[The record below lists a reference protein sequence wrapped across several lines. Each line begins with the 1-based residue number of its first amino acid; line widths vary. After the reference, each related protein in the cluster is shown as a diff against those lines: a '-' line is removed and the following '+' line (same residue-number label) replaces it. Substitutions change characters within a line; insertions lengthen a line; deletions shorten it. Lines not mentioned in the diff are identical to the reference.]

1 MGEFCLGAQ
10 FHAVQTE
17 SVVLKIVEAQ
27 TEFELNEIRTLF
39 KEYTDSLGFDLAF
52 QNFDKEFAE
61 LPGKYAPPKGRLV
74 LAYEDAQ
81 VIGCVGLREFEP
93 GVCEMKR
100 MYIREEFRKK
110 GYGRSLA
117 EKIIDIARGTGYQ
130 YMRLDTVPWME
141 PAIGLYQSLGFYE
154 IPAYRFNPIK
164 GTLYFELKL

>member
-1 MGEFCLGAQ
+1 
-10 FHAVQTE
+10 
-17 SVVLKIVEAQ
+17 VLKIVEVK
-27 TEFELNEIRTLF
+27 TESELQEIRVLF
-39 KEYTDSLGFDLAF
+39 KEYTEWLRFDLSF

-61 LPGKYAPPKGRLV
+61 LPGKYAPPKGRLL

-100 MYIREEFRKK
+100 MYIRDKFRKK
-110 GYGRSLA
+110 GYGRKLA
-117 EKIIDIARGTGYQ
+117 KRAIDTAREIGYQ

-141 PAIGLYQSLGFYE
+141 LAIGLYRSLGFYE